1 MKKNTEELIAIAI
14 GAFDIFVLS
23 NLALF
28 ILPNYFSNAEILS
41 GCANVMGC
49 AGVAGLVFGL
59 SYLKEGK
66 CPIIPGAM
74 ICGCIMACLAVAV
87 SILIT
92 DPTLS
97 F

>member
-1 MKKNTEELIAIAI
+1 
-14 GAFDIFVLS
+14 
-23 NLALF
+23 
-28 ILPNYFSNAEILS
+28 
-41 GCANVMGC
+41 MGC